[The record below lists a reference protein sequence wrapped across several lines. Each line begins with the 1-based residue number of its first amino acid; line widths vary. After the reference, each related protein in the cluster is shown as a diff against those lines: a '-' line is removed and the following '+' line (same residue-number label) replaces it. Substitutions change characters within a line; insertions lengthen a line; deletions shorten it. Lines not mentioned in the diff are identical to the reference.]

1 MAGAC
6 NRTTASP
13 GQFLGLIRGARCVVS
28 NSFHGSAFAMIF
40 GRDFL
45 VVEREDGLN
54 ERMRHRLATAG
65 TPDSA
70 LAAPIDYAALRPAL
84 EKDIEQ
90 SKQFLR
96 HALS

>member
-1 MAGAC
+1 
-6 NRTTASP
+6 
-13 GQFLGLIRGARCVVS
+13 
-28 NSFHGSAFAMIF
+28 MIF

-54 ERMRHRLATAG
+54 ERMHDLLDRYGLGHRLATAG